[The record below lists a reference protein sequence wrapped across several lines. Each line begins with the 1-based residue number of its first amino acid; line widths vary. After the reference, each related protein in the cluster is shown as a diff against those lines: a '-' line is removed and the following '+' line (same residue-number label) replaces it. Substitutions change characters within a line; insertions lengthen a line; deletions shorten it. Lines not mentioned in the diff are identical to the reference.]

1 MKRFYQMF
9 LALALIMLGATTAS
23 GQKIYRAELDK
34 SMFKAWDGCGADA
47 KEVADPQPIDVSE
60 SNPEGT
66 KFSCDFNLYKE
77 VGDWSGIYGSTA
89 AYYLWYADLTGTK
102 KMYFKGTAGKK
113 FWVQFNRQAPV
124 EGGDSHGG
132 DMVQSELTIGADGT
146 LVYEI
151 PETMEYVH
159 LNCIKTKGGAGAGV
173 LTSIEIEGTVKPV
186 TGILSMINNGDVEGD
201 DLSSFPVSYNG
212 GTDLDDK
219 GATGLPEIVEGG
231 VDGSHCLKVVSNAS
245 PVETWTTQF
254 YIKADEIMPRGTKW
268 KLVMSIKADHASKIS
283 TSAQGLPRAWKG
295 GFIDA
300 FTVSDEWK
308 EYSWTGEIGVD
319 DFQSI
324 AFDLNNGEDGAGNGG
339 CAFFFDNIQFG
350 IDLGGANPMSNVG
363 LGYASNVVRV
373 DFANNT
379 NMKDLVEAKGI
390 TITVPDETGENMVK
404 TKSLIFDNSSTT
416 ITWNGKAC
424 SIASVE
430 GRTDGNLYIFLKD
443 MDGQGGEEYGDDA
456 EVKIAFKNPAD
467 NDHHLTFKE
476 GKWAG
481 EAVPDFDGLVCPYD
495 ASMTEMT
502 VYSYLFA
509 APELLSAEPENG
521 SFNLP
526 VDTKNFVMTFT
537 QPVNV
542 ETVKAK
548 LGDEDLAVVPATGF
562 EKAITLTRTG
572 EGELSGVKQ
581 LIIAAGVANA
591 DETPTDE
598 AIVLTYN
605 FGPIVIDPND
615 QAEEL
620 ISASYFEDCAGGGI
634 PVGYKVTFGAEE
646 RVAPNTYGSGSCMKT
661 YNEGGD
667 FKRALY
673 FREGNVLYGTVEGY
687 ELTLK
692 AGKKYDLQFNSMNWK
707 GSNEMKFEIL
717 NEADEAVYTENIT
730 PALNI
735 NGAQNV
741 VVSGSTL
748 TKIAFTPEA
757 DGNYKLKWTSD
768 GFRELMIA
776 KVSMS
781 YTPNIPGLVET
792 AMVNEALEAA
802 KAAKAANEN
811 ERYAGVAY
819 TNLANKIQEYD
830 GVTFTTPS
838 VCQKAADELNA
849 ATKAMTDHH
858 TACDTYDGLAPQTLQ
873 IVDNNAEK
881 KFATLEAYATMKNL
895 VAKYEVTKEEEIQ
908 GEGDEQKTVTV
919 YKFKV
924 LTDDDELAAANKEI
938 EGAINLTNLLF
949 TEGVSTPEN
958 SNGGKG
964 TGIAV
969 FVDRLRLGAED
980 LKGLGVAE
988 DDELVVKANNAL
1000 TDDDDL
1006 AQYLMTRTTQEVYGK
1021 LKDADDKFFQT
1032 ITVDDE
1038 TLEETVEP
1046 KEYDMTVFVKNPNIY
1061 KQQPNMNF
1069 TLENVPGWT
1078 TPDGY
1083 NQPGLSVGW
1092 GAPKNIEGVAEDCMF
1107 QTWGAAYRAEQTITN
1122 LPVGIYTVKF
1132 GFGERNDDA
1141 SNEFNLAYVK
1151 TSKIKEGEQ
1160 FTDSIQPKV
1169 IGQTFPFAGAT
1180 NAAII
1185 DSVEVK
1191 DGLLTIGVNAGTG
1204 SHTFFNEVRLVLVG
1218 AVKDFD
1224 YGKAYADGI
1233 ETIENKEAVR
1243 VRAIELYDLN
1253 GRRVTK
1259 ATKGLVIMKK
1269 VMNDGTVR
1277 TQKVV
1282 K

>member
-1 MKRFYQMF
+1 
-9 LALALIMLGATTAS
+9 
-23 GQKIYRAELDK
+23 
-34 SMFKAWDGCGADA
+34 
-47 KEVADPQPIDVSE
+47 
-60 SNPEGT
+60 
-66 KFSCDFNLYKE
+66 
-77 VGDWSGIYGSTA
+77 
-89 AYYLWYADLTGTK
+89 
-102 KMYFKGTAGKK
+102 
-113 FWVQFNRQAPV
+113 
-124 EGGDSHGG
+124 
-132 DMVQSELTIGADGT
+132 
-146 LVYEI
+146 
-151 PETMEYVH
+151 
-159 LNCIKTKGGAGAGV
+159 
-173 LTSIEIEGTVKPV
+173 
-186 TGILSMINNGDVEGD
+186 
-201 DLSSFPVSYNG
+201 
-212 GTDLDDK
+212 
-219 GATGLPEIVEGG
+219 
-231 VDGSHCLKVVSNAS
+231 VVSNAS

-254 YIKADEIMPRGTKW
+254 FIKADEIMPRGTKW

-283 TSAQGLPRAWKG
+283 TSAQGTPRAWKG

-390 TITVPDETGENMVK
+390 TITVPDETGEAMVK

-424 SIASVE
+424 NILSVE

-509 APELLSAEPENG
+509 APELLSAEPEDG

-562 EKAITLTRTG
+562 EKTITLTRTG

-802 KAAKAANEN
+802 KAAKAANED

-1107 QTWGAAYRAEQTITN
+1107 QTWGSAYRAEQTITN

-1169 IGQTFPFAGAT
+1169 IGQAFPFAGAT

>member
-1 MKRFYQMF
+1 MKKSIFAIAM
-9 LALALIMLGATTAS
+9 MLTA
-23 GQKIYRAELDK
+23 
-34 SMFKAWDGCGADA
+34 
-47 KEVADPQPIDVSE
+47 VS
-60 SNPEGT
+60 
-66 KFSCDFNLYKE
+66 
-77 VGDWSGIYGSTA
+77 A
-89 AYYLWYADLTGTK
+89 
-102 KMYFKGTAGKK
+102 
-113 FWVQFNRQAPV
+113 
-124 EGGDSHGG
+124 
-132 DMVQSELTIGADGT
+132 
-146 LVYEI
+146 
-151 PETMEYVH
+151 
-159 LNCIKTKGGAGAGV
+159 
-173 LTSIEIEGTVKPV
+173 
-186 TGILSMINNGDVEGD
+186 
-201 DLSSFPVSYNG
+201 
-212 GTDLDDK
+212 
-219 GATGLPEIVEGG
+219 
-231 VDGSHCLKVVSNAS
+231 
-245 PVETWTTQF
+245 
-254 YIKADEIMPRGTKW
+254 
-268 KLVMSIKADHASKIS
+268 
-283 TSAQGLPRAWKG
+283 SAQ
-295 GFIDA
+295 
-300 FTVSDEWK
+300 
-308 EYSWTGEIGVD
+308 
-319 DFQSI
+319 
-324 AFDLNNGEDGAGNGG
+324 
-339 CAFFFDNIQFG
+339 
-350 IDLGGANPMSNVG
+350 
-363 LGYASNVVRV
+363 
-373 DFANNT
+373 
-379 NMKDLVEAKGI
+379 
-390 TITVPDETGENMVK
+390 
-404 TKSLIFDNSSTT
+404 
-416 ITWNGKAC
+416 
-424 SIASVE
+424 
-430 GRTDGNLYIFLKD
+430 
-443 MDGQGGEEYGDDA
+443 
-456 EVKIAFKNPAD
+456 EVK
-467 NDHHLTFKE
+467 
-476 GKWAG
+476 
-481 EAVPDFDGLVCPYD
+481 V
-495 ASMTEMT
+495 
-502 VYSYLFA
+502 
-509 APELLSAEPENG
+509 AEPEFIN
-521 SFNLP
+521 SYCILTSDSTFATLP
-526 VDTKNFVMTFT
+526 K
-537 QPVNV
+537 
-542 ETVKAK
+542 E
-548 LGDEDLAVVPATGF
+548 
-562 EKAITLTRTG
+562 
-572 EGELSGVKQ
+572 SGVIGKHENKVKKWSKW
-581 LIIAAGVANA
+581 IGSAADIVGAGGMIGAATAGSVGGVINGVRVMGGAAGVANA
-591 DETPTDE
+591 DGTPTDE
-598 AIVLTYN
+598 DVVLTYN

-620 ISASYFEDCAGGGI
+620 ISASYFEDCAAGGI

-1169 IGQTFPFAGAT
+1169 IGQAFPFAGAT

-1191 DGLLTIGVNAGTG
+1191 DGLLTIGVNAGNG

>member
-1 MKRFYQMF
+1 M
-9 LALALIMLGATTAS
+9 AV
-23 GQKIYRAELDK
+23 RA
-34 SMFKAWDGCGADA
+34 KA
-47 KEVADPQPIDVSE
+47 VI
-60 SNPEGT
+60 
-66 KFSCDFNLYKE
+66 L
-77 VGDWSGIYGSTA
+77 
-89 AYYLWYADLTGTK
+89 
-102 KMYFKGTAGKK
+102 
-113 FWVQFNRQAPV
+113 
-124 EGGDSHGG
+124 
-132 DMVQSELTIGADGT
+132 QSIKNIIVFMDRLHRHTQ
-146 LVYEI
+146 
-151 PETMEYVH
+151 TMGRRKY
-159 LNCIKTKGGAGAGV
+159 IF
-173 LTSIEIEGTVKPV
+173 V
-186 TGILSMINNGDVEGD
+186 TGG
-201 DLSSFPVSYNG
+201 
-212 GTDLDDK
+212 
-219 GATGLPEIVEGG
+219 
-231 VDGSHCLKVVSNAS
+231 VVSS
-245 PVETWTTQF
+245 
-254 YIKADEIMPRGTKW
+254 
-268 KLVMSIKADHASKIS
+268 
-283 TSAQGLPRAWKG
+283 
-295 GFIDA
+295 
-300 FTVSDEWK
+300 
-308 EYSWTGEIGVD
+308 
-319 DFQSI
+319 
-324 AFDLNNGEDGAGNGG
+324 
-339 CAFFFDNIQFG
+339 
-350 IDLGGANPMSNVG
+350 LG
-363 LGYASNVVRV
+363 
-373 DFANNT
+373 
-379 NMKDLVEAKGI
+379 KGI
-390 TITVPDETGENMVK
+390 
-404 TKSLIFDNSSTT
+404 
-416 ITWNGKAC
+416 
-424 SIASVE
+424 
-430 GRTDGNLYIFLKD
+430 
-443 MDGQGGEEYGDDA
+443 
-456 EVKIAFKNPAD
+456 
-467 NDHHLTFKE
+467 
-476 GKWAG
+476 
-481 EAVPDFDGLVCPYD
+481 
-495 ASMTEMT
+495 
-502 VYSYLFA
+502 
-509 APELLSAEPENG
+509 
-521 SFNLP
+521 
-526 VDTKNFVMTFT
+526 
-537 QPVNV
+537 
-542 ETVKAK
+542 
-548 LGDEDLAVVPATGF
+548 
-562 EKAITLTRTG
+562 
-572 EGELSGVKQ
+572 
-581 LIIAAGVANA
+581 
-591 DETPTDE
+591 
-598 AIVLTYN
+598 
-605 FGPIVIDPND
+605 
-615 QAEEL
+615 
-620 ISASYFEDCAGGGI
+620 ISASIGKLLQAR
-634 PVGYKVTFGAEE
+634 GYKVTIQKFD
-646 RVAPNTYGSGSCMKT
+646 PYINI
-661 YNEGGD
+661 D
-667 FKRALY
+667 P
-673 FREGNVLYGTVEGY
+673 GTLNPY
-687 ELTLK
+687 EH
-692 AGKKYDLQFNSMNWK
+692 GECY
-707 GSNEMKFEIL
+707 
-717 NEADEAVYTENIT
+717 VTE
-730 PALNI
+730 
-735 NGAQNV
+735 
-741 VVSGSTL
+741 
-748 TKIAFTPEA
+748 
-757 DGNYKLKWTSD
+757 D
-768 GFRELMIA
+768 GFETDLDLGHYERFTGIHTTRNNSITTGRIYKTVIDRERHGDYLGKTIQVVPHITDEIKRRMLREEEKDEQLDFVITEVGGTIGDIESA
-776 KVSMS
+776 PFM
-781 YTPNIPGLVET
+781 
-792 AMVNEALEAA
+792 EAIRQLRWQLGRNA
-802 KAAKAANEN
+802 
-811 ERYAGVAY
+811 
-819 TNLANKIQEYD
+819 
-830 GVTFTTPS
+830 
-838 VCQKAADELNA
+838 VCVHLTYVPYLKAADELNA

-969 FVDRLRLGAED
+969 FIDRLRLGAED

-1169 IGQTFPFAGAT
+1169 IGQAFPFAGAT

-1191 DGLLTIGVNAGTG
+1191 DGLLTIGVNAGNG